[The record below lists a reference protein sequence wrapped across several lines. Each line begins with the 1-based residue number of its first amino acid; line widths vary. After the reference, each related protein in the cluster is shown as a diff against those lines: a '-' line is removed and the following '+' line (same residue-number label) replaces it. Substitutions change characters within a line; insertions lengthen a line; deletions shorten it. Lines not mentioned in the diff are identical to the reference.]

1 MKVTYD
7 EKADAMYIKFTEA
20 EYEVSKEIQEG
31 IIFDMDKKGSIIGI
45 EILDAS
51 QKLPKKSLHE
61 MDFKLLGEETAEA
74 QA

>member
-20 EYEVSKEIQEG
+20 EYEVSKELQEG
-31 IIFDMDKKGSIIGI
+31 IIFDMDKKGRVIGI

-61 MDFKLLGEETAEA
+61 MDFKLLGEEKAEA